1 MALGVTETRARHILL
16 IPSAKLSEKQATAQL
31 AQVRRDIAS
40 GKTDFADAARRLS
53 MDGSAQQGGDLGW
66 AQPGMFVPEFEE
78 RLDKLQAA
86 GNMTQP
92 FTSRFGVHLVQLLER
107 RSAPMTQAQ
116 QVAMARA
123 ALREQRAGEALRN
136 WEEEIR
142 GRAYIE
148 MRRTPS

>member
-1 MALGVTETRARHILL
+1 
-16 IPSAKLSEKQATAQL
+16 
-31 AQVRRDIAS
+31 
-40 GKTDFADAARRLS
+40 

-78 RLDKLQAA
+78 RLGQLQAA

-92 FTSRFGVHLVQLLER
+92 FISRFGVHLVQLLER
-107 RSAPMTQAQ
+107 RSVPMTQAQ

>member
-1 MALGVTETRARHILL
+1 M
-16 IPSAKLSEKQATAQL
+16 
-31 AQVRRDIAS
+31 
-40 GKTDFADAARRLS
+40 
-53 MDGSAQQGGDLGW
+53 
-66 AQPGMFVPEFEE
+66 PEFEE

>member
-1 MALGVTETRARHILL
+1 
-16 IPSAKLSEKQATAQL
+16 
-31 AQVRRDIAS
+31 
-40 GKTDFADAARRLS
+40 
-53 MDGSAQQGGDLGW
+53 
-66 AQPGMFVPEFEE
+66 
-78 RLDKLQAA
+78 
-86 GNMTQP
+86 
-92 FTSRFGVHLVQLLER
+92 
-107 RSAPMTQAQ
+107 MTQAQ